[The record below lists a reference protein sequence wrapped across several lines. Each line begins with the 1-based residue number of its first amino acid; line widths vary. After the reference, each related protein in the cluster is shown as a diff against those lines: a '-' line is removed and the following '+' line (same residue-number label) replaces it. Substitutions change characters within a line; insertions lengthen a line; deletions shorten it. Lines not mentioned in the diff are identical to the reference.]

1 MPNNIHTLF
10 TNKKIRLILF
20 IIFFLNVVIRLP
32 GIFQEM
38 PPNTYCDEDLIINYA
53 YKNYSENKIYYYGIA
68 QINYYLA
75 AIPSYITEFLIK
87 EKISKDRFIF
97 FARLLGPVLFNS
109 LSALII
115 FITLFI

>member
-1 MPNNIHTLF
+1 MSNNIESLF
-10 TNKKIRLILF
+10 TVKKVRLILF
-20 IIFFLNVVIRLP
+20 IIFFLNVVVRLP

-75 AIPSYITEFLIK
+75 AIPS
-87 EKISKDRFIF
+87 
-97 FARLLGPVLFNS
+97 
-109 LSALII
+109 
-115 FITLFI
+115 